1 MSPCVYSGRKNLEPR
16 YKQSWGSAGIKAA
29 HRVGVYVTEHR
40 PPSVKDCGA
49 KIVGTL
55 GDNGNNSEK
64 KEDLR
69 KACVMGV
76 QTLQ

>member
-1 MSPCVYSGRKNLEPR
+1 MYSGRKNLEPR
-16 YKQSWGSAGIKAA
+16 YKQSWALLGLKQLKS
-29 HRVGVYVTEHR
+29 RVYVTEHR

-64 KEDLR
+64 KGDSQESLR
-69 KACVMGV
+69 HGGANHTVKN
-76 QTLQ
+76 Q